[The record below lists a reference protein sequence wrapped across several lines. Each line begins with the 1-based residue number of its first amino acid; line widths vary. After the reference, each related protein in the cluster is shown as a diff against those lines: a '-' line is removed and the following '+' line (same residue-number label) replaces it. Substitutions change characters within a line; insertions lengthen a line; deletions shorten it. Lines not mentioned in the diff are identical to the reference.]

1 MLAEVVEELAGFE
14 RRAGSEGEHRAA
26 EWIARR
32 LTLAGMRPI
41 SAVVDVSNYVMLDLG
56 QPNHAYDLDQLG
68 GGDHRPGGGV

>member
-1 MLAEVVEELAGFE
+1 M
-14 RRAGSEGEHRAA
+14 
-26 EWIARR
+26 ARR

-68 GGDHRPGGGV
+68 GGGCSSGGAGRARRW